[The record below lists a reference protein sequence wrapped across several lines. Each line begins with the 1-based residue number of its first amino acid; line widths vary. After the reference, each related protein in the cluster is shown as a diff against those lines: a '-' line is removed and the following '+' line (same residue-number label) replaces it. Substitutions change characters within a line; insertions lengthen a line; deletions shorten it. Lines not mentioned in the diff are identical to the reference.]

1 MMKQIIPNKKN
12 KHSIPKELPTQI
24 ILEILS
30 RLPIKTLFLCQLVS
44 KHWLSLI
51 SDPHFAKLH
60 LSRSQVNLLIKPK
73 YRSSLLRLVDLQIL
87 HKIHPLDAQ
96 LKFIPKIHFP
106 SLGSQLLQC
115 PKTNQYKVIRFF
127 NQRFVEFFDPTIKNF
142 VASFFNPLT
151 EELDDSFDPITELRT
166 SREEAKAIIYTIG
179 EGSWR
184 NMGSVPYF
192 LTNHS
197 FNSFVN
203 GALHWLNFARD
214 SPDFIICFD
223 FGSEQFRVVPEPPE
237 FGLHRKEFPD
247 HIRVGVLRDS
257 LSICDFSNP
266 RRIDIWLMK
275 DYGIKE
281 SWSKELVIENGIGK
295 RGNLDR
301 HEPIMIL
308 KSGEI
313 LMLVNKDALKMY
325 NPKLVPKSTPQF
337 SNTKQSPLAMVCFVC
352 PVFLTPFTYAI
363 RFWVF
368 DPINQAKAMIYTIGE
383 GSWRDIGIAPYYLT
397 NCSVNSFLNGF
408 FIGLLSPKI
417 VPNSFVV
424 LILGL
429 SNFGLFLNLLSVV
442 CLGRILWVFKEF
454 VIGNV
459 TGKRGYGDYYETI
472 MILKNGK
479 ILMLVNKGVLV
490 LYSPKEGRVEK
501 LNIDGININ
510 PAFYGTAHIPSFV
523 SLKDVAKGESLKV
536 FSSYVAIG
544 MEM

>member
-30 RLPIKTLFLCQLVS
+30 RLPIKILFLCQLVS

-51 SDPHFAKLH
+51 PDPHFAKLH

-87 HKIHPLDAQ
+87 HKIHPREAQ
-96 LKFIPKIHFP
+96 LKFIPKINFP
-106 SLGSQLLQC
+106 PLGIKVVNSCNGLLC
-115 PKTNQYKVIRFF
+115 LCNVPEIFICNPILCEYTCLPFPIYDGEYDRYITAFGFSPKTNQYKVIRFF
-127 NQRFVEFFDPTIKNF
+127 IQRFVEFFDPTIKNF

-214 SPDFIICFD
+214 SPDFICCFD

-237 FGLHRKEFPD
+237 FGLRRKEFPD

-266 RRIDIWLMK
+266 FCIDIWLMK

-313 LMLVNKDALKMY
+313 LMLVNKDSLVMY
-325 NPKLVPKSTPQF
+325 KPKLGKFKKLNTYGIKSEF
-337 SNTKQSPLAMVCFVC
+337 
-352 PVFLTPFTYAI
+352 Y
-363 RFWVF
+363 
-368 DPINQAKAMIYTIGE
+368 
-383 GSWRDIGIAPYYLT
+383 GIAHT
-397 NCSVNSFLNGF
+397 
-408 FIGLLSPKI
+408 
-417 VPNSFVV
+417 
-424 LILGL
+424 
-429 SNFGLFLNLLSVV
+429 
-442 CLGRILWVFKEF
+442 
-454 VIGNV
+454 
-459 TGKRGYGDYYETI
+459 
-472 MILKNGK
+472 
-479 ILMLVNKGVLV
+479 
-490 LYSPKEGRVEK
+490 
-501 LNIDGININ
+501 
-510 PAFYGTAHIPSFV
+510 PSLV
-523 SLKDVAKGESLKV
+523 SLRDVAKGERGSFV
-536 FSSYVAIG
+536 Y
-544 MEM
+544 